1 MHSQP
6 RACVRGARYVRGA
19 AAGPSDGQN
28 RSPGRHCDAQRASE
42 RRRRSSTRA
51 RRLRAA
57 IEIERVRVAHA
68 RSGRTPPLSL
78 ASRFRQARACKV
90 RARNTGGRIRHRTM
104 PSLLQNL
111 RAICALL
118 RRACVACAGGSGGGE
133 GPLSGGRVSSCFGR
147 PKIEQ
152 AFPDGQGRARALM
165 RTIVSACAPTVVVR
179 GRKGAQQL
187 HTADVGGQARLCADA
202 PGLTRLLRPWRASVR
217 LMLGGRWARKT
228 CLGRIRRKRRTR
240 MVRRRWPVSSP

>member
-90 RARNTGGRIRHRTM
+90 RARNIGGRIRHRAVA
-104 PSLLQNL
+104 PAKFAGNL
-111 RAICALL
+111 CPALL
-118 RRACVACAGGSGGGE
+118 RRACVACGREWRRGGA
-133 GPLSGGRVSSCFGR
+133 PV
-147 PKIEQ
+147 
-152 AFPDGQGRARALM
+152 GRARFVLFW
-165 RTIVSACAPTVVVR
+165 
-179 GRKGAQQL
+179 
-187 HTADVGGQARLCADA
+187 QAENRAGF
-202 PGLTRLLRPWRASVR
+202 PG
-217 LMLGGRWARKT
+217 WARARACSDANDRLRLRT
-228 CLGRIRRKRRTR
+228 HGRRPGTEGCSAVAHR
-240 MVRRRWPVSSP
+240 